1 MLYPFHWTFWVVYD
15 SFEKLKRLKRIN
27 ILRFSQKQVFLHN
40 LMIWSCERD
49 SITRSRC
56 TLRLSFD
63 IIVQNY
69 QMTVIVRHFYAT
81 LPSAMLSN
89 IFSISKDNL
98 KCIPQLNVKNDVQC
112 SPCTKRTSMPDKLL

>member
-1 MLYPFHWTFWVVYD
+1 
-15 SFEKLKRLKRIN
+15 
-27 ILRFSQKQVFLHN
+27 
-40 LMIWSCERD
+40 MIWSCERD

-63 IIVQNY
+63 IVVQNY

-81 LPSAMLSN
+81 LPSTMLSN

-98 KCIPQLNVKNDVQC
+98 KWGDKLNVENDVQC